1 MANQVGI
8 KTLEDSSQDAGSL
21 SIWGMTVSP
30 VPVSVQSLSCKM
42 WQNIENIK
50 SKTQFLLSSSQSVS
64 WGRYTRNP
72 LGAIIKWEESSVKWL
87 SPISH
92 LASRYELIMNTD
104 VENGHNEMIS
114 VCLSQWSLTESQS
127 HVIRVWRGST
137 HPTRTMAQSIFNFS
151 QNSSHTTAG
160 NIFKLMNFKDGL
172 LIFKKYEGGKR
183 SSNVTTVN
191 ITDIL

>member
-30 VPVSVQSLSCKM
+30 VLVSVQSVSCKM

-114 VCLSQWSLTESQS
+114 VCLSQWSVTQSQS
-127 HVIRVWRGST
+127 RVIRPWLTAPAVS
-137 HPTRTMAQSIFNFS
+137 PRTMVQSIFNFS
-151 QNSSHTTAG
+151 QNSSDTAWTSLVHQHIQT
-160 NIFKLMNFKDGL
+160 NESKIWI
-172 LIFKKYEGGKR
+172 LIF
-183 SSNVTTVN
+183 
-191 ITDIL
+191 